1 MSCQNLC
8 AYCQKLSYGSLSML
22 HCHCVSVS
30 HLGLGCRGNHSSVN
44 MRSLPLAQSTDG
56 TALQPAFHK
65 ALSHSA
71 FLEWLMWMFE
81 ALKRHIIPSINNH
94 IQLDYYSWFYF
105 AQTGGRNCSAQDPL
119 CNVRYPIACHTTPPG
134 SLCSPVMRPLKW
146 KRVIEWDNLKTQGLG
161 LLLATVFSEE
171 RRFSHCLLSPF
182 LRANTQ
188 TLTCT
193 QKYVNPFWKQGT
205 YSDTHTAT
213 LPTSQAIGNKYW
225 TVHSPLKEN
234 QYALYKTE

>member
-1 MSCQNLC
+1 
-8 AYCQKLSYGSLSML
+8 
-22 HCHCVSVS
+22 
-30 HLGLGCRGNHSSVN
+30 
-44 MRSLPLAQSTDG
+44 
-56 TALQPAFHK
+56 
-65 ALSHSA
+65 
-71 FLEWLMWMFE
+71 MFE